1 MNGGGPE
8 TAAPGEKNGGSEQ
21 SSFELAI
28 SEKLANFH
36 LEDIFFWNQRPKI
49 HKIAIEKSPKS
60 KKIKKN

>member
-36 LEDIFFWNQRPKI
+36 LEDIFLES
-49 HKIAIEKSPKS
+49 AS
-60 KKIKKN
+60 KNT